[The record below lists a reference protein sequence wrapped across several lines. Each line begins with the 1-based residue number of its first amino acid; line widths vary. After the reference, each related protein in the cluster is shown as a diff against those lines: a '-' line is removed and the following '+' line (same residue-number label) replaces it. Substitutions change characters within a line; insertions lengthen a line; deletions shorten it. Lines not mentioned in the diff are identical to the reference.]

1 MTGVQTC
8 ALPILKNARLLSND
22 EFMVLLSQVRV
33 GVAEKWI
40 AGVSQQ
46 ELNQLMQ
53 RVQPATISISE
64 GRVLE
69 SAERDRIRAAK
80 VRAALHAAEECEPE
94 AEE

>member
-1 MTGVQTC
+1 
-8 ALPILKNARLLSND
+8 
-22 EFMVLLSQVRV
+22 
-33 GVAEKWI
+33 
-40 AGVSQQ
+40 
-46 ELNQLMQ
+46 MQ